1 MIKVGL
7 TGNYYSGQYE
17 IGKLFEELDVP
28 VFDADL
34 ILKYLINYSTPHIE
48 KIKSVFG
55 ENVYHMGLLKFN
67 RFTDNKSWNKLIDV
81 VEFDIVKTYERFRLN
96 HKDDLYTIFKYS
108 FLFER
113 KMNTSMD
120 YNISCYR
127 PKHHRKVDMMSLTYM
142 DNYAINSLLENEMD
156 ELFKNKK
163 ADFIIENYNRS
174 GDIDSDIIIGLENK
188 VRNVHKVII
197 KKKPQDNYST
207 LGNQYSS
214 GFWD

>member
-17 IGKLFEELDVP
+17 IAKLFEELDVP

-113 KMNTSMD
+113 KMDTSMD

-127 PKHHRKVDMMSLTYM
+127 PKNHRKVDMMSLTYM

-163 ADFIIENYNRS
+163 ADFTIENYNRS